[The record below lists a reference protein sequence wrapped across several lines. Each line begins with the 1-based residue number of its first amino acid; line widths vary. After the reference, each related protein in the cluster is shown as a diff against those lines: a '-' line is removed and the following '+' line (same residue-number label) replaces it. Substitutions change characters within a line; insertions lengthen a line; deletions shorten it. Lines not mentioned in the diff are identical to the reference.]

1 MNKSSIFTRETA
13 HWTIQTR
20 RGTLASTLEKL
31 KRLERY
37 LSSDVSVDPVLD
49 TTIDKLLAREIANI
63 RETQKRLQSQ
73 LSEFEIQYHLKSDV
87 FYKQYQ
93 NGELDDKMD
102 FLEWASTVE
111 MMEKSAQRLKV
122 LDLDSA
128 LWTASSQNILMQ

>member
-1 MNKSSIFTRETA
+1 M
-13 HWTIQTR
+13 
-20 RGTLASTLEKL
+20 ASTLEKL

-128 LWTASSQNILMQ
+128 L